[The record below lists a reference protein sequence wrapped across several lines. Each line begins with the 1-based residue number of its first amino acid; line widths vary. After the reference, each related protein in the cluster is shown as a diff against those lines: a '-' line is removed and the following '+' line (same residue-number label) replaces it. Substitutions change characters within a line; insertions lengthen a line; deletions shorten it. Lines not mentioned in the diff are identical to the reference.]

1 MADYDLS
8 GVNLPY
14 NPDAEQSVLGC
25 VLLDGGVLGEI
36 VGTLHPEHFYAQLNR
51 DIFAVM
57 TQMYMTSE
65 RIDVVTVLDA
75 CMRQGVF
82 ESADDAKKY
91 LATVM
96 EAVPSVSSIAKY
108 AGIVTEKYLLRSLIL
123 ASKEIIDAASAGAE
137 NANDIVDYAE
147 QRIYDIRAGVENKS
161 LTHISGIVFDRV
173 KALNELVKVTAANGG
188 QPVMSGLPTGFLELD
203 RRIFGLNRSDLLIL
217 AARPGMGKTSFAM
230 NIAVNVGKKYRDK
243 QICVFSLE
251 MSKEQIVARM
261 INSEALLPSEAMK
274 TGKVAAD
281 KWKQIMES
289 ADMLSQ
295 LPIYIDDTPG
305 CNVSSIKSKLRR
317 MKNLGVVIIDYLQ
330 LMTAV
335 SNFHGNR
342 VAEISEITRQLKVLA
357 KELNVPV
364 IALSQLARGP
374 EQRPDKRPLLSD
386 LRDSGSIEQDADIV
400 MFLYRNA
407 YYDKTDPNQNVCEC
421 IVAKNRH
428 GETGTAYLGWQ
439 GEFTRFTNVE
449 VKYEN
454 NGN

>member
-1 MADYDLS
+1 MANYDLS

-25 VLLDGGVLGEI
+25 ILMDGSALGEVI
-36 VGTLHPEHFYAQLNR
+36 ATLHPEHFYAQLNR

-65 RIDVVTVLDA
+65 QIDVVTVLDA

-91 LATVM
+91 LAAVI
-96 EAVPSVSSIAKY
+96 EAVPSVSSITKY
-108 AGIVTEKYLLRSLIL
+108 AGIVTEKYMLRSLII
-123 ASKEIIDAASAGAE
+123 ASKEIIDAATTGSE
-137 NANDIVDYAE
+137 NANDIVDFAE
-147 QRIYDIRAGVENKS
+147 QRIYNIRAGVENKS

-173 KALNELVKVTAANGG
+173 KALNELVKQTAANGG
-188 QPVMSGLPTGFLELD
+188 QPVMSGLPTGFMELD

-243 QICVFSLE
+243 GICVFSLE

-274 TGKVAAD
+274 TGKVEAD

-289 ADMLSQ
+289 ADILSQ

-305 CNVSSIKSKLRR
+305 CTVSMIKSKLRR

-330 LMTAV
+330 LMTSV

-342 VAEISEITRQLKVLA
+342 VAEISEITRQLKVMA

-439 GEFTRFTNVE
+439 GEYTRFTNVE

-454 NGN
+454 NG